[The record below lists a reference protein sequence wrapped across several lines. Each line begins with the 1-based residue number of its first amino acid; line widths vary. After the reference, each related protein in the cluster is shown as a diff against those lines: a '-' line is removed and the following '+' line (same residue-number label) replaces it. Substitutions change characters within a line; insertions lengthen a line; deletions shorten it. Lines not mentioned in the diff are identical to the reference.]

1 MKLNFQQDVLVLPE
15 DILSHCKEAGETH
28 LRVLLWLASDLSLA
42 QKTKQLCRLA
52 ECDEGEAKEAIF
64 FWQEKGI
71 LISGSEKSVPAMA
84 VVDEPKK
91 KESTERVKAPKVTET
106 PRLRRADEL
115 PNYTSVELAELMEKR
130 REMRELIDEAQRIL
144 GKMFNPSEVNIL
156 VGMVDYLGMSEECI
170 LLLLAHCQKI
180 EKKSLR
186 AIEKYAL
193 HLADKGVVSFEA
205 MEEEIRIAEAMYT
218 FEGQVR
224 SLFGLGKRA
233 LTTKERKMLSAW
245 VSFGYGIEIVR
256 IAYEMTANATG
267 EASLP
272 YANSILERW
281 NAEGLRDVKAIE
293 AFNEQA
299 RAKREG
305 KKGGGTGLGNSF
317 ETDDFFEA
325 ALRRSFADRKES

>member
-15 DILSHCKEAGETH
+15 DILTHCAEADDKA

-42 QKTKQLCRLA
+42 QKPRQLSRLA
-52 ECDEGEAKEAIF
+52 GCSEKDAKDALC

-71 LISGSEKSVPAMA
+71 LVSSGEKAVPAMA
-84 VVDEPKK
+84 SITKVKQEGVDAEEQQRQSEP
-91 KESTERVKAPKVTET
+91 

-115 PNYTSVELAELMEKR
+115 PNYTSVELAALMEKR
-130 REMRELIDEAQRIL
+130 REMRVLVDEAQRIL

-156 VGMVDYLGMSEECI
+156 VGMVDYLGMSEDCI

-180 EKKSLR
+180 EKKSMR

-205 MEEEIRIAEAMYT
+205 MEEEIRTVEAMYT
-218 FEGQVR
+218 FEGQIR

-233 LTTKERKMLSAW
+233 LTTKEKKMLSAW
-245 VSFGYGIEIVR
+245 VSFGYGIDIVR
-256 IAYEMTANATG
+256 IAYEVTANATG

-281 NAEGLRDVKAIE
+281 NAEGLRDAKAIE
-293 AFNEQA
+293 AYNEQA
-299 RAKREG
+299 RAKREA
-305 KKGGGTGLGNSF
+305 KKGAKTGLGSSF

-325 ALRRSFADRKES
+325 ALRRSFSDTKES

>member
-15 DILSHCKEAGETH
+15 DVLSHCAEADGKR
-28 LRVLLWLASDLSLA
+28 LRVLLWLSSDLSLA
-42 QKTKQLCRLA
+42 QKPRQLCRLA
-52 ECDEGEAKEAIF
+52 GCSEKDAKDALG

-71 LISGSEKSVPAMA
+71 LISAASKAVPAMA
-84 VVDEPKK
+84 TVTAEKTDMTQTSEAKK
-91 KESTERVKAPKVTET
+91 ATEAPL
-106 PRLRRADEL
+106 LRRADEL
-115 PNYTSVELAELMEKR
+115 PNYTSVELAALMEKR
-130 REMRELIDEAQRIL
+130 HEMRVLVDEAQRIL

-156 VGMVDYLGMSEECI
+156 VGMVDYLGMSEDCI

-180 EKKSLR
+180 EKKSMR

-205 MEEEIRIAEAMYT
+205 MEEEIRTVEAMYT
-218 FEGQVR
+218 FEGQIR

-233 LTTKERKMLSAW
+233 LTTKEKKMLSAW
-245 VSFGYGIEIVR
+245 VSFGYDIDVVR
-256 IAYEMTANATG
+256 IAYEVTANATG

-281 NAEGLRDVKAIE
+281 NAEGLREIKEIE
-293 AFNEQA
+293 AYNEQA
-299 RAKREG
+299 RAKKEA
-305 KKGGGTGLGNSF
+305 KKGAKTGLGSSF

-325 ALRRSFADRKES
+325 ALRRSFSDTKES

>member
-1 MKLNFQQDVLVLPE
+1 
-15 DILSHCKEAGETH
+15 
-28 LRVLLWLASDLSLA
+28 
-42 QKTKQLCRLA
+42 
-52 ECDEGEAKEAIF
+52 
-64 FWQEKGI
+64 
-71 LISGSEKSVPAMA
+71 
-84 VVDEPKK
+84 
-91 KESTERVKAPKVTET
+91 
-106 PRLRRADEL
+106 
-115 PNYTSVELAELMEKR
+115 VELADLMEKR

-186 AIEKYAL
+186 AVEKYAL

-218 FEGQVR
+218 FEGQIR

-233 LTTKERKMLSAW
+233 LTTKEKKMLGAW
-245 VSFGYGIEIVR
+245 VSFGYDIEIVR

-281 NAEGLRDVKAIE
+281 NAEGLKDAKAIE
-293 AFNEQA
+293 AYNEQA

-305 KKGGGTGLGNSF
+305 KKGAKTGLGNSF

-325 ALRRSFADRKES
+325 ALRRTFADTKES